1 MKKAIYNEQVKTI
14 VFSVLVSSAVT
25 VILCFFLFFNEQAA
39 DNNMPQY
46 LIRRIGQHI
55 YETNGVIFLD
65 QDGKDSLKKYSLWL
79 QVIDEGGTVVHEEG
93 EPTALPTH
101 YGYIDLADA
110 VLRSD
115 AIEGYTVY
123 AGSIPRLDGH
133 VVLLG
138 CDSSLVSK
146 HVFNLNKSNGS
157 IFTKCLAVFF
167 VVSASVIAFF
177 SYRLSRKIT
186 IPIGKIMDDI
196 ACIQK
201 GEHIDVGN
209 DKDGKLFSPIFT
221 CIEDLQAALNEN
233 DRLRAEWISNIS
245 HDIKTPL
252 STIRGYAELL
262 ADEDY
267 NFDPN
272 EIRMYASQMLRS
284 EETIKDLIEE
294 LKTSQALADG
304 GIVLKLE
311 ETDIGEL
318 VSNCVESS
326 KAYIKQGLML
336 TKTAQVAAKDE
347 PAIRPDEIESRIVYS
362 QLDTPIISVDRNLI
376 SRCITNIICNAFIH
390 NNSDVRVDVT
400 VSGDS
405 RNASIIV
412 RDDGCGMSEQDLKHI
427 FERYYRGTNSSKV
440 NGTGLG
446 LAIAN
451 EVVKAHGGEIH
462 VSSKKDQWTVFEIKL
477 HAGSLS
483 AVNHT

>member
-79 QVIDEGGTVVHEEG
+79 QVIDKSGTVVHEEG

-177 SYRLSRKIT
+177 SYRLSRNYQ
-186 IPIGKIMDDI
+186 
-196 ACIQK
+196 ACHL
-201 GEHIDVGN
+201 G
-209 DKDGKLFSPIFT
+209 
-221 CIEDLQAALNEN
+221 
-233 DRLRAEWISNIS
+233 
-245 HDIKTPL
+245 
-252 STIRGYAELL
+252 GY
-262 ADEDY
+262 
-267 NFDPN
+267 
-272 EIRMYASQMLRS
+272 
-284 EETIKDLIEE
+284 
-294 LKTSQALADG
+294 
-304 GIVLKLE
+304 
-311 ETDIGEL
+311 
-318 VSNCVESS
+318 
-326 KAYIKQGLML
+326 
-336 TKTAQVAAKDE
+336 
-347 PAIRPDEIESRIVYS
+347 
-362 QLDTPIISVDRNLI
+362 
-376 SRCITNIICNAFIH
+376 
-390 NNSDVRVDVT
+390 
-400 VSGDS
+400 
-405 RNASIIV
+405 
-412 RDDGCGMSEQDLKHI
+412 
-427 FERYYRGTNSSKV
+427 
-440 NGTGLG
+440 
-446 LAIAN
+446 
-451 EVVKAHGGEIH
+451 
-462 VSSKKDQWTVFEIKL
+462 
-477 HAGSLS
+477 
-483 AVNHT
+483 

>member
-1 MKKAIYNEQVKTI
+1 MKNAIYNEQVKTI

-79 QVIDEGGTVVHEEG
+79 QVIDEGGTVVYEEDC
-93 EPTALPTH
+93 PVSLPGH
-101 YGYIDLADA
+101 YSYLDLADA

-115 AIEGYTVY
+115 AITGYTVY
-123 AGSIPRLDGH
+123 IGSIPRLDGH

-138 CDSSLVSK
+138 CGSSLVSK

-186 IPIGKIMDDI
+186 IPVGKIMDDI

-233 DRLRAEWISNIS
+233 ERLRAEWISNIS

-267 NFDPN
+267 SFDLN

-318 VSNCVESS
+318 VGSCVESS
-326 KAYIKQGLML
+326 KAYIKQELML
-336 TKTAQVAAKDE
+336 TRIPQAAAEDE
-347 PAIRPDEIESRIVYS
+347 PSIHPDETEPMIVYN
-362 QLDTPIISVDRNLI
+362 QLDAPMISIDRNLI

-390 NNSDVRVDVT
+390 NDPDVRVDVT
-400 VSGDS
+400 VSGS
-405 RNASIIV
+405 GNTASIIV
-412 RDDGCGMSEQDLKHI
+412 KDDGCGMSEQDLKHI

-477 HAGSLS
+477 PISRLG
-483 AVNHT
+483 AVNHA